1 MHIGPVRA
9 VSENTIASLLIA
21 KNATRAMR
29 SRCFILLLMN
39 QGVPFDIYFKPA
51 DANEFQFE
59 YKKKNT
65 YVAVISFVQIIG
77 LLVWRHTDS
86 PCNFYPSVFQ
96 SGQVK
101 ISNNYISEPF
111 NKVVLQNLSNCW
123 FKKWIFIMKCKIC
136 LGSLNQLSVCN
147 LT

>member
-59 YKKKNT
+59 YKKRT
-65 YVAVISFVQIIG
+65 
-77 LLVWRHTDS
+77 H
-86 PCNFYPSVFQ
+86 
-96 SGQVK
+96 
-101 ISNNYISEPF
+101 
-111 NKVVLQNLSNCW
+111 
-123 FKKWIFIMKCKIC
+123 M
-136 LGSLNQLSVCN
+136 
-147 LT
+147 